1 MSSSINRRGVTMAA
15 ATIIALLATLAVA
28 SQATAATYY
37 ACVKKSGAA
46 HIFTKKPKCR
56 KGERKLSWNTVGPP
70 GMNGA
75 NGANGL
81 NGANGKNGTN
91 GVAGK
96 NGEQGKEGATGPAG
110 VAPNVFVGNKELS
123 SGLASLMSVAIPLG
137 SAAGGTISFT
147 VVATDGG
154 SQTVVE
160 SGLMLWTATT
170 NSVTCTVDPN
180 SRLHLGTVNASCSPG
195 FFNPGSQPGV
205 SIFDSPSF
213 SSPAPVV
220 VNHVWFTITNN
231 SGDLLRLE

>member
-1 MSSSINRRGVTMAA
+1 MTA

-37 ACVKKSGAA
+37 ACVKKGGAA
-46 HIFTKKPKCR
+46 HVFTKKPKCR
-56 KGERKLSWNTVGPP
+56 KGERKLSWNAVGPP
-70 GMNGA
+70 
-75 NGANGL
+75 GL
-81 NGANGKNGTN
+81 NGANGVNGANGATGATGKNGTN
-91 GVAGK
+91 GLAGK
-96 NGEQGKEGATGPAG
+96 NGERGEEGATGPAG
-110 VAPNVFVGNKELS
+110 VAPNVFVGNKELT
-123 SGLASLMSVAIPLG
+123 SGFASLMSVAIPLG

-147 VVATDGG
+147 VVATDGA

-180 SRLHLGTVNASCSPG
+180 SKLHLGTVNASCSPG
-195 FFNPGSQPGV
+195 FFNPGFQPGV
-205 SIFDSPSF
+205 GIFDSPTF